1 MPMNRKSD
9 CMNFPAPELHSF
21 VAYRMHAIAVGHL
34 ALRYASSWNVVP
46 PIKIFFGDEQVLEGK
61 STAFTNGA
69 IEAAI
74 IHSRALLEF
83 LGLRGKTEATLSERE
98 WARKDDIVIEST
110 GLQRVSIQ
118 EAVSGYAGP
127 SSEAEHALAHVIHLA
142 NKGLAHT
149 SSAFVSGEVQLL
161 EIAFRGVPTLVLRH
175 FYDPLGISR
184 PDYGIPAITAAQLG

>member
-1 MPMNRKSD
+1 MNVTT
-9 CMNFPAPELHSF
+9 PEVQSF
-21 VAYRMHAIAVGHL
+21 VGYRMHAIAVGHL
-34 ALRYASSWNVVP
+34 ALQHASSWDAAP
-46 PIKIFFGDEQVLEGK
+46 PIQIYIGDKLAIKGK
-61 STAFTNGA
+61 ATAFTNGA

-83 LGLRGKTEATLSERE
+83 LGLRGKSEATLSERD

-184 PDYGIPAITAAQLG
+184 PDYGISAIAAV